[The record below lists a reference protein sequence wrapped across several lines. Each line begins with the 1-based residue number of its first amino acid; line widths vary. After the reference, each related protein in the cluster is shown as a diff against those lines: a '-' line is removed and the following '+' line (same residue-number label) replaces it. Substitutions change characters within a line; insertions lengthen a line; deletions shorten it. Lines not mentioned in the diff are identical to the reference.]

1 MAEDVRVYGELIE
14 FLRQFKCEA
23 CQTRDRKCLI
33 QKNDGRCMLC
43 TDADRQ
49 CVFTRTVRIKGPRS
63 AFEWESLLG
72 QETVVPIE
80 ITGRPEYVGRYS
92 MLCTLLMAR

>member
-1 MAEDVRVYGELIE
+1 MLGTHHPGMAEDVRVYGELIE
-14 FLRQFKCEA
+14 FMRQFKCEA

-49 CVFTRTVRIKGPRS
+49 CVFTRTVRTKGPRS

-72 QETVVPIE
+72 QETTVPME
-80 ITGRPEYVGRYS
+80 I
-92 MLCTLLMAR
+92 MARLEYFAQ